1 MHHKNYHILHKQLT
15 IAYIFG
21 QVQNLTELLR
31 QVQTNRNLGIN
42 VGDSLHWI
50 IELLV
55 SIYFTSHFTVIC
67 YIFYLTCFIICLLL
81 DLSASKYEAP
91 SQAPNFRH
99 ISSIPPFFYLLI
111 PTFFYGKHTA

>member
-31 QVQTNRNLGIN
+31 QVQTNRHMGIN

-55 SIYFTSHFTVIC
+55 SIYFIERNLRVI
-67 YIFYLTCFIICLLL
+67 LL
-81 DLSASKYEAP
+81 
-91 SQAPNFRH
+91 
-99 ISSIPPFFYLLI
+99 
-111 PTFFYGKHTA
+111 